1 MLSLRQRIRDVVAP
15 LIKLSGKLLHRS
27 PDLTPECQAMLR
39 EMAIGP
45 PRHSQW
51 NELLAFRDRR
61 FREAYRGDLVTPAQ
75 TREENWSLSEIGL
88 ASLFAHNEPLRIVDL
103 GAQGPRRPE
112 DTQTFPSKF
121 A

>member
-15 LIKLSGKLLHRS
+15 IVKLSGKLLHRS

-39 EMAIGP
+39 EMATGTP
-45 PRHSQW
+45 KPSQW

-61 FREAYRGDLVTPAQ
+61 FREAFRGDLVTPAR
-75 TREENWSLSEIGL
+75 TREESWSLSEIGL
-88 ASLFAHNEPLRIVDL
+88 ASLFTPSEPPQIIDL
-103 GAQGPRRPE
+103 SASLTNDRQGA
-112 DTQTFPSKF
+112 PSKF